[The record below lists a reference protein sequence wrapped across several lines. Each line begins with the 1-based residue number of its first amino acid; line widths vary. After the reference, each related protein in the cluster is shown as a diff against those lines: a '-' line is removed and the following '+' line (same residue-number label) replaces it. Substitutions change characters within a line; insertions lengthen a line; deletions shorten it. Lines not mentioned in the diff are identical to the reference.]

1 MKKIYC
7 LFMMLVLTGCG
18 DEPVEPLVFGA
29 ITWPGYEPAYVA
41 RELGFLDQD
50 RIHLAEFTNTTEV
63 VHALRNGKLHVAGL
77 TLDEALSLRQSV
89 PDLQVFLVADVSN
102 GADVL
107 MARRSIKSLGQL
119 KGKRIGV
126 EKTALGAYFLSLI
139 LRAAHLSANEV
150 RIVSLPL
157 DEHVRAYRAG
167 QLDAV
172 VTFGLVRSELSRLGA
187 VALFDSTKVPGKIVD
202 TLVVRAA
209 DAGKYS
215 EHLHV
220 LIQAWFRALSVI
232 QSDPARAYPLM
243 AQRERV
249 PAAEGDETLRG
260 LILLDQQQNLL
271 QLSGDPAPLLN
282 TAIEIQRVLKQAG
295 LATGS
300 DDLSL
305 FINSRIVAEAGFD

>member
-1 MKKIYC
+1 MKRIYR
-7 LFMMLVLTGCG
+7 LFILLVLAGCG
-18 DEPVEPLVFGA
+18 DKPVEPLVFGA

-41 RELGFLDQD
+41 RELDYLDEQHV
-50 RIHLAEFTNTTEV
+50 HLAEFTNTTEV

-107 MARRSIKSLGQL
+107 MARRSIKNLGQL

-139 LRAAHLSANEV
+139 LRAADLSANEV

-157 DEHVRAYRAG
+157 DEHVEAYRAG
-167 QLDAV
+167 LLDAV
-172 VTFGLVRSELSRLGA
+172 VAFGLTRSELSRLGA
-187 VALFDSTKVPGKIVD
+187 VVLFDSTKVPGKIVD

-209 DAGKYS
+209 DAEAHKGQMQ
-215 EHLHV
+215 HLV
-220 LIQAWFRALSVI
+220 QAWFRALSVI

-243 AQRERV
+243 ARRERV
-249 PAAEGDETLRG
+249 PAAEIDETLRG
-260 LILLDQQQNLL
+260 LVLLDQQQNLL
-271 QLSGDPAPLLN
+271 QLSGDPAPLFN

-305 FINSRIVAEAGFD
+305 LINSRIVAEP

>member
-1 MKKIYC
+1 MKRIYR
-7 LFMMLVLTGCG
+7 LFILLVLAGCG
-18 DEPVEPLVFGA
+18 DKPVEPLVFGA

-41 RELGFLDQD
+41 RELGYLDEQHV
-50 RIHLAEFTNTTEV
+50 HLAEFTNTTEV

-107 MARRSIKSLGQL
+107 MARRSIKNLGQL

-139 LRAAHLSANEV
+139 LRAADLSANEV

-157 DEHVRAYRAG
+157 DEHVEAYRAG
-167 QLDAV
+167 LLDAV
-172 VTFGLVRSELSRLGA
+172 VAFGLTRSELSRLGA
-187 VALFDSTKVPGKIVD
+187 VVLFDSTKVPGKIVD

-209 DAGKYS
+209 DAEAHKGQMQ
-215 EHLHV
+215 HLV
-220 LIQAWFRALSVI
+220 QAWFRALSVI

-243 AQRERV
+243 ARRERV
-249 PAAEGDETLRG
+249 PAAEIDETLRG
-260 LILLDQQQNLL
+260 LVLLDQQQNLL
-271 QLSGDPAPLLN
+271 QLSGDPAPLFN

-305 FINSRIVAEAGFD
+305 LINSRIVAEP

>member
-220 LIQAWFRALSVI
+220 LVQAWFRALRVI

-249 PAAEGDETLRG
+249 RAAEVDETLRG

>member
-18 DEPVEPLVFGA
+18 DKPVEPLVFGA

-150 RIVSLPL
+150 HIVSLPL

-209 DAGKYS
+209 DTGKYS

-220 LIQAWFRALSVI
+220 LVQAWFRALRVI

-249 PAAEGDETLRG
+249 PAAEVDETLRG
-260 LILLDQQQNLL
+260 LILLDQQQNFL

>member
-1 MKKIYC
+1 MKKLYC
-7 LFMMLVLTGCG
+7 LFMLLVLTGCG
-18 DEPVEPLVFGA
+18 DKPVEPLVFGA

-41 RELGFLDQD
+41 RELGYLDED

-63 VHALRNGKLHVAGL
+63 VRAFRNGKLHVAGL

-107 MARRSIKSLGQL
+107 MARRGINSLSQL

-157 DEHVRAYRAG
+157 DEHVEAYRAG
-167 QLDAV
+167 LVDAV
-172 VTFGLVRSELSRLGA
+172 VSFGLVRSKLSRLGA
-187 VALFDSTKVPGKIVD
+187 VVLFDSTKVPGKIVD

-209 DAGKYS
+209 DADAYKGQMQNLVK
-215 EHLHV
+215 
-220 LIQAWFRALSVI
+220 AWFRALHLI
-232 QSDPARAYPLM
+232 QSDPARAYPLL
-243 AQRERV
+243 AQREQASV
-249 PAAEGDETLRG
+249 AEIDETLRG
-260 LILLDQQQNLL
+260 LVLLDRRLNLL

-282 TAIEIQRVLKQAG
+282 TAIEIQRILKQAG
-295 LATGS
+295 LATGR
-300 DDLSL
+300 DDMSQLV
-305 FINSRIVAEAGFD
+305 NPRVVAEADLD

>member
-1 MKKIYC
+1 MKRIYC
-7 LFMMLVLTGCG
+7 LFILLVLTGCG
-18 DEPVEPLVFGA
+18 DKPVEPLVFGA

-41 RELGFLDQD
+41 RELGYLDE
-50 RIHLAEFTNTTEV
+50 RHVHLAEFTNTTEV

-107 MARRSIKSLGQL
+107 MARRSIKNLGQL

-139 LRAAHLSANEV
+139 LRAADLSANEV

-157 DEHVRAYRAG
+157 DEHVEAYRAG
-167 QLDAV
+167 LLDAV
-172 VTFGLVRSELSRLGA
+172 VAFGLTRSELSRLGA
-187 VALFDSTKVPGKIVD
+187 VVLFDSTKVPGKIVD

-209 DAGKYS
+209 DAEAHKGQMQ
-215 EHLHV
+215 HLV
-220 LIQAWFRALSVI
+220 QAWFRALSVI

-243 AQRERV
+243 ARRERV
-249 PAAEGDETLRG
+249 PAAEIAETLRG
-260 LILLDQQQNLL
+260 LVLLDQQQNLL
-271 QLSGDPAPLLN
+271 QLSGDPAPLFN

-305 FINSRIVAEAGFD
+305 LINSRIVAEP